1 MYFHL
6 SKNSIISYYLR
17 GNNYK
22 NVFVT
27 LRINHLIYYLIKS
40 FKFTSL
46 FPQFKDHLR
55 KGYTSPILIIFKYVV
70 EINMLNNFFL
80 YI

>member
-1 MYFHL
+1 MYFYL
-6 SKNSIISYYLR
+6 SKNNIIAYYLQ

-22 NVFVT
+22 NVFVP
-27 LRINHLIYYLIKS
+27 LRINHLTYYLIKS

-46 FPQFKDHLR
+46 FSQFKDHER
-55 KGYTSPILIIFKYVV
+55 KEYTSPILIIFKYVV
-70 EINMLNNFFL
+70 EINMMNNFFL

>member
-6 SKNSIISYYLR
+6 SKNSIISHYLQ

-70 EINMLNNFFL
+70 KINMLNNFFL